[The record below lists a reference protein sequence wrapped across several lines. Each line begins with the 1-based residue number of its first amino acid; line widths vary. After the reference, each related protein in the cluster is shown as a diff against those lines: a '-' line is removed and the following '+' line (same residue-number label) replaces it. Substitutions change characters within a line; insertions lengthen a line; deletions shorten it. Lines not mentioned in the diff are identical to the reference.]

1 MVNKLEIDGIHL
13 EVNED
18 LRKYVAKK
26 IGKLDKYMPRHARES
41 VHVVV
46 KLKEMKAKT
55 RLERMCEVVM
65 HLPHDNI
72 TVSEKTASIYA
83 AIDIAEEKLK
93 TQLHKYKE
101 MHATPKFRQRMIA
114 RLKRRPAEAL

>member
-1 MVNKLEIDGIHL
+1 MINKLEIDGIHL
-13 EVNED
+13 EVNDD

-26 IGKLDKYMPRHARES
+26 IGKLDKYVPKHARES

-46 KLKEMKAKT
+46 KLKELKAKT

-65 HLPHDNI
+65 HLPHENI
-72 TVSEKTASIYA
+72 TVSEKTSSVYA
-83 AIDIAEEKLK
+83 AIDIVEEKLK

-101 MHATPKFRQRMIA
+101 MHATPRFRQRVLA
-114 RLKRRPAEAL
+114 RIKRRPAEAI